1 MRPIANRKEGKT
13 MTRAGATALGLAFAA
28 VVAAVAVGTASARTT
43 TLISFR
49 TPSANIYC
57 LYNSADSGS
66 PAFLR
71 CDIRSHLHPA
81 PPAHSCVEGVYG
93 QSVGMTKTGAAR
105 VLCIS
110 DTTYNPQA
118 RVLAYG
124 TSWARDGFRCT
135 SRSAGLTCTNQR
147 GHGFF
152 LSRQSWYV
160 R

>member
-1 MRPIANRKEGKT
+1 MR
-13 MTRAGATALGLAFAA
+13 ALVVLAVA
-28 VVAAVAVGTASARTT
+28 VAAVSVALPASARTFT
-43 TLISFR
+43 YVSFR

-57 LYNSADSGS
+57 AYNSADPPS

-71 CDIRSHLHPA
+71 CDIRSHLKPA
-81 PPAHSCVEGVYG
+81 PTPRKCVEGVYG
-93 QSVGMTKTGAAR
+93 ESVGMTKTGAAH

-124 TSWARDGFRCT
+124 ARWSRDGFRCT
-135 SRSAGLTCTNQR
+135 SRAAGLTCTNQR

-152 LSRQSWYV
+152 LSRQSWRVY
-160 R
+160 

>member
-1 MRPIANRKEGKT
+1 MRALVVLLIAAAALAALPAA
-13 MTRAGATALGLAFAA
+13 AGTDFTI
-28 VVAAVAVGTASARTT
+28 V
-43 TLISFR
+43 SFR

-57 LYNSADSGS
+57 AYNSVDPPS

-71 CDIRSHLHPA
+71 CDIRSNLKPA
-81 PPAHSCVEGVYG
+81 PRPHSCVEGVYG
-93 QSVGMTKTGAAR
+93 ESVGMTKTGAAH

-110 DTTYNPQA
+110 DTTYNPKA

-135 SRSAGLTCTNQR
+135 SRAVGLTCTNQR

-152 LSRQSWYV
+152 LSRESWRVY
-160 R
+160 